1 MRRVPLLLLAF
12 LALPTFAA
20 GAALGEQMEQ
30 MARLV
35 SPVEGDELTA
45 GSAVTI
51 EWEELDLPEH
61 TVEWE
66 AFLSLDGG
74 RTWPLRVT
82 PHLDISIRRFTFR
95 VPDLPTSEARI
106 MLRFGDERRE
116 VGMEAPQ
123 RFSIAP
129 AVFLSPRNRVR
140 VLSRGERARAGDEGV
155 VVWVRGSRSG
165 GNLREV
171 VAWDPVAEM
180 RGVRSAGLLVIPAG
194 APVSPKEEIRRPS
207 LSPSPAPRPLFRAPE
222 KREPRSAAVPVRL
235 LIRRFN
241 E

>member
-12 LALPTFAA
+12 LALPALAA
-20 GAALGEQMEQ
+20 GQE

-35 SPVEGDELTA
+35 SPAAGDELAA
-45 GSAVTI
+45 GSVAMI
-51 EWEELDLPEH
+51 EWEELALPEH

-82 PHLDISIRRFTFR
+82 PHLDISIRRFTFT
-95 VPDLPTSEARI
+95 VPDLPTREARI

-129 AVFLSPRNRVR
+129 AAFVAPRSRIR
-140 VLSRGERARAGDEGV
+140 VLSRGERAREGDEGV
-155 VVWVRGSRSG
+155 VVWVKGSRSG
-165 GNLREV
+165 GGLREV

-180 RGVRSAGLLVIPAG
+180 RGVRPAGQLVLSPG
-194 APVSPKEEIRRPS
+194 APVSPREEIRRPS
-207 LSPSPAPRPLFRAPE
+207 LSPDPAPRPVFRASE
-222 KREPRSAAVPVRL
+222 KRDPRPAAVPVRL

>member
-12 LALPTFAA
+12 FALPAFAA
-20 GAALGEQMEQ
+20 GPDIGEQEQ

-35 SPVEGDELTA
+35 SPAAGDEFTA
-45 GSAVTI
+45 GSTVTI
-51 EWEELDLPEH
+51 EWEELALPEH

-66 AFLSLDGG
+66 AFLSVDGG

-95 VPDLPTSEARI
+95 VPDLPTREARI

-123 RFSIAP
+123 RFSIVP
-129 AVFLSPRNRVR
+129 AAFLSPRNRVR

-171 VAWDPVAEM
+171 VALDPVAEM
-180 RGVRSAGLLVIPAG
+180 RGVRPAGLLVLPPG
-194 APVSPKEEIRRPS
+194 APVSPREEIRRPS
-207 LSPSPAPRPLFRAPE
+207 LSLEPAPRPLVRTPE
-222 KREPRSAAVPVRL
+222 KREPRPAAVPVRL

>member
-12 LALPTFAA
+12 LALPAFAA
-20 GAALGEQMEQ
+20 DGEQ

-35 SPVEGDELTA
+35 SPAAGDEMAA
-45 GSAVTI
+45 GSMATI
-51 EWEELDLPEH
+51 EWEGLALPEH

-95 VPDLPTSEARI
+95 VPDLPTREARI
-106 MLRFGDERRE
+106 LLRFGDERRE

-123 RFSIAP
+123 RFSITRA
-129 AVFLSPRNRVR
+129 AFLSPRNRVR
-140 VLSRGERARAGDEGV
+140 VLSRGERARDGDEGV
-155 VVWVRGSRSG
+155 VVWIQGSRSG
-165 GNLREV
+165 DGLREV
-171 VAWDPVAEM
+171 VAWDPGAEM
-180 RGVRSAGLLVIPAG
+180 RGARPAGLLVLPPG
-194 APVSPKEEIRRPS
+194 APISPRVSLAPPAA
-207 LSPSPAPRPLFRAPE
+207 SPDPAPRPVFRTPE
-222 KREPRSAAVPVRL
+222 KREPRPAAVPVRL

>member
-1 MRRVPLLLLAF
+1 MRPAALLLVL
-12 LALPTFAA
+12 LALFALP
-20 GAALGEQMEQ
+20 ALAEGEEGKEL
-30 MARLV
+30 ARLV
-35 SPVEGDELTA
+35 SPAAGEELAA
-45 GSAVTI
+45 GSFATI
-51 EWEELDLPEH
+51 EWEGLALPEH
-61 TVEWE
+61 VVEWE
-66 AFLSLDGG
+66 AFLSLDDG

-95 VPDLPTSEARI
+95 VPDLPSREARV

-129 AVFLSPRNRVR
+129 AAFPTPRNRMR
-140 VLSRGERARAGDEGV
+140 VLSRGESARAGDEGV

-165 GNLREV
+165 GGLREV
-171 VAWDPVAEM
+171 VAWVPANEM
-180 RGVRSAGLLVIPAG
+180 RGIRPAGLLVFPPG
-194 APVSPKEEIRRPS
+194 APVSAREEIRPPA
-207 LSPSPAPRPLFRAPE
+207 LSPEPAPRPVFRAPE
-222 KREPRSAAVPVRL
+222 NREPRPAAVPVRL

>member
-1 MRRVPLLLLAF
+1 MRRAPLLLLAF
-12 LALPTFAA
+12 LALPAFAA
-20 GAALGEQMEQ
+20 EGER

-35 SPVEGDELTA
+35 SPAAGDELIA

-51 EWEELDLPEH
+51 EWEEVALPEH
-61 TVEWE
+61 TEEWE
-66 AFLSLDGG
+66 AFLSVDGG

-95 VPDLPTSEARI
+95 VPDLPTREARI

-123 RFSIAP
+123 SFSIAP
-129 AVFLSPRNRVR
+129 AAFLAPRSRVR
-140 VLSRGERARAGDEGV
+140 VLARGERARAGDEGV

-171 VAWDPVAEM
+171 VAWDPVADM
-180 RGVRSAGLLVIPAG
+180 RGVRPAGLLVLPQG

-207 LSPSPAPRPLFRAPE
+207 LSPDTAPRPLFRIPE
-222 KREPRSAAVPVRL
+222 KREPRPAAVPVRL

>member
-12 LALPTFAA
+12 AALPAFAA
-20 GAALGEQMEQ
+20 GADTR
-30 MARLV
+30 MAYLA
-35 SPVEGDELTA
+35 SPAAGDELVA
-45 GSAVTI
+45 GSAATI
-51 EWEELDLPEH
+51 EWEGLALPERA
-61 TVEWE
+61 VEWE

-95 VPDLPTSEARI
+95 VPDFPTRDARI
-106 MLRFGDERRE
+106 LLRFGDEKRE

-129 AVFLSPRNRVR
+129 AAFPAPRHRVR
-140 VLSRGERARAGDEGV
+140 VLSRGERARDGDEGV
-155 VVWVRGSRSG
+155 VVWVQGSRSG
-165 GNLREV
+165 HGLREV
-171 VAWDPVAEM
+171 VVWEPGAEM
-180 RGVRSAGLLVIPAG
+180 RGVRPSGLLVLPPG
-194 APVSPKEEIRRPS
+194 APVSPREEIRRPS
-207 LSPSPAPRPLFRAPE
+207 LSPDPAPRPAFQAPG
-222 KREPRSAAVPVRL
+222 KREPRPAAVPVRL

>member
-1 MRRVPLLLLAF
+1 MRRVLLAI
-12 LALPTFAA
+12 LALQATAVLPATA
-20 GAALGEQMEQ
+20 GQE

-35 SPVEGDELTA
+35 SPTAGDELIA
-45 GSAVTI
+45 GSAATI
-51 EWEELDLPEH
+51 EWEELALPEH

-95 VPDLPTSEARI
+95 VPDLPTREARI
-106 MLRFGDERRE
+106 LLRFGDERRE

-129 AVFLSPRNRVR
+129 AAFLSPRNRVR

-171 VAWDPVAEM
+171 VAWDPGAEM
-180 RGVRSAGLLVIPAG
+180 RGVRPASLLVLPPG
-194 APVSPKEEIRRPS
+194 APVSPRDEIRPPS
-207 LSPSPAPRPLFRAPE
+207 LSPNPAPRPLFRTPE
-222 KREPRSAAVPVRL
+222 KREPRPAAVPVRL

>member
-1 MRRVPLLLLAF
+1 MRRAALLLSI
-12 LALPTFAA
+12 LALFALPALAA
-20 GAALGEQMEQ
+20 GGE

-35 SPVEGDELTA
+35 SPSEGHEMVA
-45 GSAVTI
+45 GSFATI
-51 EWEELDLPEH
+51 EWEGLALPEH

-82 PHLDISIRRFTFR
+82 PHLDISIRRFSFR
-95 VPDLPTSEARI
+95 VPDLPTREARI

-123 RFSIAP
+123 RFAIAP
-129 AVFLSPRNRVR
+129 AAFSTPRNRMR
-140 VLSRGERARAGDEGV
+140 VLSRGESAREGDEGV

-165 GNLREV
+165 GGLREV
-171 VAWDPVAEM
+171 VAWDPGNEM
-180 RGVRSAGLLVIPAG
+180 RGIRPAGRLVLPPG
-194 APVSPKEEIRRPS
+194 APVSPREEIRPPA
-207 LSPSPAPRPLFRAPE
+207 LSPEPAPRPVFRAPE
-222 KREPRSAAVPVRL
+222 NREPRPAAVPVRL

>member
-1 MRRVPLLLLAF
+1 MRRIPLLLLAL
-12 LALPTFAA
+12 LALPAFA
-20 GAALGEQMEQ
+20 ESRD

-35 SPVEGDELTA
+35 SPIAGEELAA
-45 GSAVTI
+45 GSFATI
-51 EWEELDLPEH
+51 EWEGLALPEH

-95 VPDLPTSEARI
+95 VPDLPSREARV

-123 RFSIAP
+123 RFSITLDTA
-129 AVFLSPRNRVR
+129 LSTPRNRMR
-140 VLSRGERARAGDEGV
+140 VLSRGEAARKGDEGV

-165 GNLREV
+165 GDLREV
-171 VAWDPVAEM
+171 VAWEPGFEM
-180 RGVRSAGLLVIPAG
+180 RGVRPAG
-194 APVSPKEEIRRPS
+194 QLVLPPGAPISSKSRLAPPAASPDPAPAPV
-207 LSPSPAPRPLFRAPE
+207 FRAPE
-222 KREPRSAAVPVRL
+222 KREPRPAAVPVRL

>member
-1 MRRVPLLLLAF
+1 MRRLPLLLLAF
-12 LALPTFAA
+12 LALPAFAGERDA
-20 GAALGEQMEQ
+20 GREI
-30 MARLV
+30 ARLV
-35 SPVEGDELTA
+35 SPAAGDELLA

-51 EWEELDLPEH
+51 AWEELALPEH

-66 AFLSLDGG
+66 AFLSLDDG

-95 VPDLPTSEARI
+95 VPDLPTREARI
-106 MLRFGDERRE
+106 LLRFGDERRE

-123 RFSIAP
+123 RFAIAP
-129 AVFLSPRNRVR
+129 AAFPTPRTRVR
-140 VLSRGERARAGDEGV
+140 VLSRGERARDGDEGV

-165 GNLREV
+165 GDLREV
-171 VAWDPVAEM
+171 VAWNPVAEM
-180 RGVRSAGLLVIPAG
+180 RGVRPAGLLVLPPG
-194 APVSPKEEIRRPS
+194 APVSPREEIRRPALS
-207 LSPSPAPRPLFRAPE
+207 LDPAPRPVFRAPE
-222 KREPRSAAVPVRL
+222 NREPRPAAVPVRL

>member
-12 LALPTFAA
+12 LALPAFAA
-20 GAALGEQMEQ
+20 DGEQ

-35 SPVEGDELTA
+35 SPAAGDELTA

-51 EWEELDLPEH
+51 EWEEIALPEH

-82 PHLDISIRRFTFR
+82 PHLDISIRRFTLR
-95 VPDLPTSEARI
+95 VPDLPTREARI

-123 RFSIAP
+123 RFSIASTAP
-129 AVFLSPRNRVR
+129 AAFLSPRNRMR

-180 RGVRSAGLLVIPAG
+180 RGVRPASLLVLPPG
-194 APVSPKEEIRRPS
+194 APVSSREEIRR
-207 LSPSPAPRPLFRAPE
+207 
-222 KREPRSAAVPVRL
+222 
-235 LIRRFN
+235 
-241 E
+241 

>member
-1 MRRVPLLLLAF
+1 MRRVPPLLLLAL
-12 LALPTFAA
+12 LALP
-20 GAALGEQMEQ
+20 ALAVGQE

-35 SPVEGDELTA
+35 SPAAGDELVA
-45 GSAVTI
+45 GSFATI
-51 EWEELDLPEH
+51 EWEGLALPEG

-82 PHLDISIRRFTFR
+82 PHLDISIRRFTLR
-95 VPDLPTSEARI
+95 VPDLPTREARI
-106 MLRFGDERRE
+106 LLRFGDERRE

-129 AVFLSPRNRVR
+129 AAFPLPHNRVR
-140 VLSRGERARAGDEGV
+140 VLSRGERARDGDEGV
-155 VVWVRGSRSG
+155 VVWVQGSRSG
-165 GNLREV
+165 GGLREV
-171 VAWDPVAEM
+171 VAWDPGAEM
-180 RGVRSAGLLVIPAG
+180 RRVRPAGLLVFPPG
-194 APVSPKEEIRRPS
+194 APISPRES
-207 LSPSPAPRPLFRAPE
+207 LAPPAASPEPAPRPVFQMSER
-222 KREPRSAAVPVRL
+222 REPRPAAVPVRL

>member
-1 MRRVPLLLLAF
+1 MRRVPLLLL
-12 LALPTFAA
+12 LALLSLPAFADS
-20 GAALGEQMEQ
+20 GE

-35 SPVEGDELTA
+35 SPADGDELVA
-45 GSAVTI
+45 GSFVTI
-51 EWEELDLPEH
+51 AWEELALPEH

-82 PHLDISIRRFTFR
+82 PHLDISIRRFTFL
-95 VPDLPTSEARI
+95 VPDLPTTEACI

-123 RFSIAP
+123 RFSIAR
-129 AVFLSPRNRVR
+129 AAFLIPRRRVR
-140 VLSRGERARAGDEGV
+140 VLSRGERAREGDEGV

-165 GNLREV
+165 GDLREV

-180 RGVRSAGLLVIPAG
+180 RGVRPAGLLVLPPG

-207 LSPSPAPRPLFRAPE
+207 LSPDPAPRLLFRTPE
-222 KREPRSAAVPVRL
+222 KREPRPAAVPVRL

>member
-1 MRRVPLLLLAF
+1 MRRAPLLLLAF
-12 LALPTFAA
+12 LALPAFAA
-20 GAALGEQMEQ
+20 GPR

-35 SPVEGDELTA
+35 SPAVGEELVA
-45 GSAVTI
+45 GADATI
-51 EWEELDLPEH
+51 EWEGLALPERA
-61 TVEWE
+61 VEWE

-95 VPDLPTSEARI
+95 VPDFPTREARI

-116 VGMEAPQ
+116 EGMEAPQ

-129 AVFLSPRNRVR
+129 AAFSTPRSRVR
-140 VLSRGERARAGDEGV
+140 VLSRGERARAGDQGV
-155 VVWVRGSRSG
+155 VVWVQGSRSG
-165 GNLREV
+165 GDLREV
-171 VAWDPVAEM
+171 VAVDPGADM
-180 RGVRSAGLLVIPAG
+180 HGVLPAAQLVLLPG
-194 APVSPKEEIRRPS
+194 APISPRVILARPAA
-207 LSPSPAPRPLFRAPE
+207 SPDLAPRQVFQISE
-222 KREPRSAAVPVRL
+222 KREPRPAAVPVHL

>member
-1 MRRVPLLLLAF
+1 MRLVPLLLLAF
-12 LALPTFAA
+12 LALPASA
-20 GAALGEQMEQ
+20 DGRDDGRA

-35 SPVEGDELTA
+35 SPADGDGLAA
-45 GSAVTI
+45 GSMATI
-51 EWEELDLPEH
+51 EWEELALPEH

-82 PHLDISIRRFTFR
+82 PHLDISIRRFNFR
-95 VPDLPTSEARI
+95 VPDLPTREARI

-123 RFSIAP
+123 RFSIDP
-129 AVFLSPRNRVR
+129 AAFPTPRTRVR
-140 VLSRGERARAGDEGV
+140 VLSRGERARDGDEGV

-165 GNLREV
+165 GGLREV
-171 VAWDPVAEM
+171 MAWDPGAEM
-180 RGVRSAGLLVIPAG
+180 RGVRPAGLLVLPPG
-194 APVSPKEEIRRPS
+194 APVSPRVSLAPPA
-207 LSPSPAPRPLFRAPE
+207 LSPDLAPRPVFEASE
-222 KREPRSAAVPVRL
+222 KREPRPPAVPVHL

>member
-1 MRRVPLLLLAF
+1 MRRIPLLLLAF
-12 LALPTFAA
+12 LALPAFAA
-20 GAALGEQMEQ
+20 DSGR

-35 SPVEGDELTA
+35 LPSAGEELAA
-45 GSAVTI
+45 GSFATI
-51 EWEELDLPEH
+51 EWEGLALPEH
-61 TVEWE
+61 VVEWE
-66 AFLSLDGG
+66 AFLSLDDG

-95 VPDLPTSEARI
+95 VPDLPSREARV

-129 AVFLSPRNRVR
+129 AAASMTPRNRMR
-140 VLSRGERARAGDEGV
+140 VLSRGEAAREGDEGV

-165 GNLREV
+165 GDLREV
-171 VAWDPVAEM
+171 VAWDPGTEM
-180 RGVRSAGLLVIPAG
+180 RDVHSAGHLLLHAG
-194 APVSPKEEIRRPS
+194 APISARVSLAPPAVSPD
-207 LSPSPAPRPLFRAPE
+207 PAPTPVLRAPE
-222 KREPRSAAVPVRL
+222 NREPRPAAVPVRL

>member
-12 LALPTFAA
+12 LALPALAA
-20 GAALGEQMEQ
+20 GQE

-35 SPVEGDELTA
+35 SPAAGDELAA
-45 GSAVTI
+45 GSVAMI
-51 EWEELDLPEH
+51 EWEELALPEH

-82 PHLDISIRRFTFR
+82 PHLDISIRRFTFT
-95 VPDLPTSEARI
+95 VPDLPTAEAR
-106 MLRFGDERRE
+106 MLLRFGDERRE

-129 AVFLSPRNRVR
+129 AAFVAPRSRIR
-140 VLSRGERARAGDEGV
+140 VLSRGERAREGDEGV
-155 VVWVRGSRSG
+155 VVWVKGSRSG
-165 GNLREV
+165 GGLREV

-180 RGVRSAGLLVIPAG
+180 RGVRPAGQLVLSPG
-194 APVSPKEEIRRPS
+194 APVSPREEIRRPS
-207 LSPSPAPRPLFRAPE
+207 LSPDPAPRPVFRASE
-222 KREPRSAAVPVRL
+222 KRDPRPAAVPVRL

>member
-12 LALPTFAA
+12 LALPAFAA
-20 GAALGEQMEQ
+20 EGER

-35 SPVEGDELTA
+35 SPAAGDELTA
-45 GSAVTI
+45 GSPVTI
-51 EWEELDLPEH
+51 EWEELALPEH

-66 AFLSLDGG
+66 AFLSVDGG

-82 PHLDISIRRFTFR
+82 PHLDISIRRFTFT
-95 VPDLPTSEARI
+95 VPDLPTREARI
-106 MLRFGDERRE
+106 LLRFGDERRE

-129 AVFLSPRNRVR
+129 AAFQSPRSRIR

-165 GNLREV
+165 GNLREI

-180 RGVRSAGLLVIPAG
+180 RGVRPAGLLVLPPG
-194 APVSPKEEIRRPS
+194 APVSPKEEIRPPS
-207 LSPSPAPRPLFRAPE
+207 LSPNPAPRPLFRTPE
-222 KREPRSAAVPVRL
+222 KREPRPAAVPVRL

>member
-1 MRRVPLLLLAF
+1 MRRVPLLLLA
-12 LALPTFAA
+12 LLVMPVLPARAA
-20 GAALGEQMEQ
+20 GQE

-35 SPVEGDELTA
+35 SPFSGDELIA
-45 GSAVTI
+45 GSFATI
-51 EWEELDLPEH
+51 EWEGLALPEH

-66 AFLSLDGG
+66 AFLSVDGG

-95 VPDLPTSEARI
+95 VPDLPTRDARI

-123 RFSIAP
+123 RLSIAP
-129 AVFLSPRNRVR
+129 AAFSIPRTRIR
-140 VLSRGERARAGDEGV
+140 VLSRGERARDGDEGV
-155 VVWVRGSRSG
+155 VVWVQGSRSG
-165 GNLREV
+165 GDLREV
-171 VAWDPVAEM
+171 VAWDPSAEVH
-180 RGVRSAGLLVIPAG
+180 GVRPAGLLVFPPG
-194 APVSPKEEIRRPS
+194 APVSSREEIRPPS
-207 LSPSPAPRPLFRAPE
+207 LSLDPAPSPVFRIPE
-222 KREPRSAAVPVRL
+222 KREPRPAAVSVRL

>member
-12 LALPTFAA
+12 LALPAFAD
-20 GAALGEQMEQ
+20 GRD

-35 SPVEGDELTA
+35 SPADGDELIA

-51 EWEELDLPEH
+51 EWEELALPEH

-82 PHLDISIRRFTFR
+82 PHLDISIRRFTFT
-95 VPDLPTSEARI
+95 VPDLPSRDARI

-123 RFSIAP
+123 RFSIVP
-129 AVFLSPRNRVR
+129 AAFLSPRNRVR

-171 VAWDPVAEM
+171 VAWNPDAEM
-180 RGVRSAGLLVIPAG
+180 RGVRPAALLVLPPG
-194 APVSPKEEIRRPS
+194 VPVSPREEIRPPS
-207 LSPSPAPRPLFRAPE
+207 LSPDPAPRPLVRAPE
-222 KREPRSAAVPVRL
+222 KREPRPAAVPVRL